1 MVPFGPHLEGLLL
14 KQRTACTKSCFSF
27 IVKDLHSRRMRGSRQ
42 DFGSLNPR
50 DPRTVGARD
59 PARKTT
65 IAANITVQTERKLCD
80 GRHFLNLLSVVSC
93 YSVIPWSHN
102 RQRTRLNFIRESYAS
117 SGGEIEL
124 CDDRGP
130 MPTHLRFS
138 KSRPSSS
145 LPSASLPLLGVSSI
159 MDEYL

>member
-14 KQRTACTKSCFSF
+14 KQRTACTKSRFSC

-42 DFGSLNPR
+42 EFCSLNPS

-59 PARKTT
+59 PARKTIIAPDIT
-65 IAANITVQTERKLCD
+65 IQIGRKLCD
-80 GRHFLNLLSVVSC
+80 GRHVFNLLIRVSC
-93 YSVIPWSHN
+93 HSVMPWSRN
-102 RQRTRLNFIRESYAS
+102 RRRTRLDFIREPYATP
-117 SGGEIEL
+117 GCEIEL
-124 CDDRGP
+124 CDDQGP

-145 LPSASLPLLGVSSI
+145 LPSA
-159 MDEYL
+159 